1 MELPGVARQSVALF
15 ERRTLPS
22 RTYPTRRAC
31 LIVVVKMPMRDY
43 FTGKFIIQARQIISE
58 QTQAEA
64 NI

>member
-1 MELPGVARQSVALF
+1 
-15 ERRTLPS
+15 
-22 RTYPTRRAC
+22 
-31 LIVVVKMPMRDY
+31 MPMRDY